1 MAEEAQAPMPSE
13 WTVDLVNATVALW
26 DDSEASNAEADHL
39 KFVSQALHMFNPNP
53 IRHPPE

>member
-1 MAEEAQAPMPSE
+1 MPSE

-53 IRHPPE
+53 IHHPPQ